1 MSNFDFVRETHPD
14 LHEDCARAEAY
25 LAGDPRS
32 AVFYSRRVAEH
43 LTEHLYALLAL
54 RQPYRNDLAARIN
67 DAAFGTRA
75 GSPITNKLNLIRL
88 FGNRAVH
95 KGDVIRPDEATH
107 VLSELFHVMVWAGFH
122 HSPRPDAVP
131 TGAQFDPALAA
142 RLAPLTQAEVISLAR
157 KFQEQDA
164 AHAAALKER
173 DELAAAQEQEIAALR
188 AQIAQVQATK
198 NLIDD
203 HDYTEAETRDRF
215 VDLLL
220 RESGWLLTDARDRE
234 FEVRGMPNADGV
246 GYVDYVLWGD
256 DGRPL
261 AVVEAKRTRRSPQ
274 VGQQQAMLY
283 ADCLEKAYGR
293 RPVIYYTN
301 GYEHWLWDDTAG
313 YPPREVQGFHTRD
326 ELELLIARRGARRV
340 LAGQPVDPDIAG
352 RPYQVRAITAIG
364 EAFDAKAR
372 EALLVMAT
380 GSGKT
385 RTVVALVDQ
394 LVRAGWVKRV
404 LFLADRTVLVRQA
417 ASAFKAHLPDV
428 ATVNLVTERGEDG
441 RVYVSTYPTMLNV
454 INRVEDDERRFG
466 PGYFDLVIID
476 EAHRSVYAKYGAIFD
491 YFDALLVGLTATP
504 KDEIDHNTY
513 RLFHLEDG
521 VPTDAY
527 SLEEAV
533 ADAYLV
539 PPRGIA
545 VGTAF
550 LDHGIR
556 YADLTEEEKTDWDEL
571 EWGEDEPPTEIG
583 TEEINRFLFNEDT
596 VDKVLATL
604 MTDGLKVA
612 GGDRLGKT
620 IIFAKNQRHAEFIQQ
635 RFDAQWPQFAGEF
648 ARVITHGTPYA
659 QSLIDAFSQP
669 DKAPHI
675 AISVD
680 MLDTGIDVPEVVNL
694 VFFKLVRSKTKFWQM
709 IGRGTRLRPDLFGPG
724 DDKSEFLVFDFCG
737 NLEFFS
743 QDLPTGEGSTQ
754 KSLTQRIFEGRV
766 ALVSALDRTDA
777 HTELRAAT
785 TGALHEFVAGMNLDN
800 VLVRPHRR
808 NVERYAQRDSWTD
821 LIREDAERVLALAG
835 LPSAVQDTDEDAK
848 RFDLLVLR
856 RQLAQLEGDALAA
869 ERVRETVQAV
879 ASALLAKTTI
889 PSVAEQAVLLEAVAD
904 DAWWVDV
911 TLPMLESMRLR
922 IRELVRFVERTSRN
936 PVYTD
941 FEDTLSAARQVILPG
956 VVPGTD
962 LTRFREKATAYL
974 RSHEDHVA
982 LQRLQRNLPLTPDDL
997 ASLEDML
1004 IASGGER
1011 AVIERAAQETGGLG
1025 LFVRSL
1031 VGLERAAA
1039 VEAFARFLDGSTFTT
1054 DQIRFINL
1062 IVDELTANG
1071 VMQPGRLFESP
1082 FTDHAPT
1089 GPDFVFPGA
1098 DVEVIVQTLRQIRA
1112 NAIPSVA

>member
-1 MSNFDFVRETHPD
+1 M
-14 LHEDCARAEAY
+14 
-25 LAGDPRS
+25 
-32 AVFYSRRVAEH
+32 
-43 LTEHLYALLAL
+43 
-54 RQPYRNDLAARIN
+54 
-67 DAAFGTRA
+67 
-75 GSPITNKLNLIRL
+75 
-88 FGNRAVH
+88 
-95 KGDVIRPDEATH
+95 
-107 VLSELFHVMVWAGFH
+107 
-122 HSPRPDAVP
+122 
-131 TGAQFDPALAA
+131 
-142 RLAPLTQAEVISLAR
+142 
-157 KFQEQDA
+157 
-164 AHAAALKER
+164 
-173 DELAAAQEQEIAALR
+173 
-188 AQIAQVQATK
+188 
-198 NLIDD
+198 
-203 HDYTEAETRDRF
+203 
-215 VDLLL
+215 
-220 RESGWLLTDARDRE
+220 
-234 FEVRGMPNADGV
+234 
-246 GYVDYVLWGD
+246 
-256 DGRPL
+256 
-261 AVVEAKRTRRSPQ
+261 
-274 VGQQQAMLY
+274 
-283 ADCLEKAYGR
+283 
-293 RPVIYYTN
+293 
-301 GYEHWLWDDTAG
+301 
-313 YPPREVQGFHTRD
+313 
-326 ELELLIARRGARRV
+326 
-340 LAGQPVDPDIAG
+340 
-352 RPYQVRAITAIG
+352 
-364 EAFDAKAR
+364 
-372 EALLVMAT
+372 
-380 GSGKT
+380 
-385 RTVVALVDQ
+385 
-394 LVRAGWVKRV
+394 
-404 LFLADRTVLVRQA
+404 
-417 ASAFKAHLPDV
+417 
-428 ATVNLVTERGEDG
+428 
-441 RVYVSTYPTMLNV
+441 
-454 INRVEDDERRFG
+454 
-466 PGYFDLVIID
+466 
-476 EAHRSVYAKYGAIFD
+476 
-491 YFDALLVGLTATP
+491 
-504 KDEIDHNTY
+504 
-513 RLFHLEDG
+513 
-521 VPTDAY
+521 
-527 SLEEAV
+527 
-533 ADAYLV
+533 
-539 PPRGIA
+539 
-545 VGTAF
+545 
-550 LDHGIR
+550 
-556 YADLTEEEKTDWDEL
+556 
-571 EWGEDEPPTEIG
+571 
-583 TEEINRFLFNEDT
+583 
-596 VDKVLATL
+596 
-604 MTDGLKVA
+604 
-612 GGDRLGKT
+612 
-620 IIFAKNQRHAEFIQQ
+620 
-635 RFDAQWPQFAGEF
+635 
-648 ARVITHGTPYA
+648 
-659 QSLIDAFSQP
+659 
-669 DKAPHI
+669 
-675 AISVD
+675 
-680 MLDTGIDVPEVVNL
+680 
-694 VFFKLVRSKTKFWQM
+694 
-709 IGRGTRLRPDLFGPG
+709 
-724 DDKSEFLVFDFCG
+724 
-737 NLEFFS
+737 
-743 QDLPTGEGSTQ
+743 
-754 KSLTQRIFEGRV
+754 
-766 ALVSALDRTDA
+766 SALDRTDA